1 MHQTAR
7 FFPALL
13 MAAFLLPAS
22 LSGQVGLDD
31 PAADPSSDE
40 LVDKVAAVVG
50 DSIVLYSQILEQIGR
65 LEAQGAELPSPGSPE
80 MSQLE
85 GQVLQQLVDQ
95 QILLQAAQRDTLVAV
110 SDDEVEQRFQMAW
123 QEQISRFGGTEAQF
137 RQAVEQSGENFS
149 QYRTTLREEIRR
161 NLLLQRF
168 MQEQMRQARPVVVRE
183 DEVREFFEREQA
195 RFGERPATLSLRQVF
210 LQPRASDEARAEAME
225 RAEEVLQ
232 LLRDGE
238 DFADLA
244 QRYSDDEQTR
254 QQGGEL
260 GWYRRGDGLVEDF
273 EDVAFSLREGQIS
286 GVVETP
292 FGAHIIKVERV
303 RGAERKIH
311 HILLSSEVTAAD
323 ETRAR
328 ERAAEIAQEVR
339 EGAAFRDYDLE
350 AAQFGL
356 PDSITIAQDQLEDFP
371 EAFANALLSA
381 SEGEVV
387 GPVEFPLG
395 QGLTVFAV
403 ARIDRLRE
411 AGQFQF
417 EDVREQLRANLREQR
432 MEERILERL
441 RQRTY
446 VDIRL

>member
-1 MHQTAR
+1 MRQTAR
-7 FFPALL
+7 FIPALL
-13 MAAFLLPAS
+13 VAAFLVPGLLDA
-22 LSGQVGLDD
+22 QVELGD
-31 PAADPSSDE
+31 PTADPSSDE

-50 DSIVLYSQILEQIGR
+50 DSIVLYSQVLEQIGR
-65 LEAQGAELPSPGSPE
+65 LQAQGMDVPDPGTPE

-85 GQVLQQLVDQ
+85 RQILDQLVDQ
-95 QILLQAAQRDTLVAV
+95 QILLQAAARDTLVAV

-123 QEQISRFGGTEAQF
+123 EEQINRFGGTEAQF
-137 RQAVEQSGENFS
+137 REAVEQSGENFS
-149 QYRTTLREEIRR
+149 QYQTTLREEIRR
-161 NLLLQRF
+161 SLLLQRF
-168 MQEQMRQARPVVVRE
+168 MQEQIRTVGQVAVR
-183 DEVREFFEREQA
+183 DQEVREFFERDRA
-195 RFGERPATLSLRQVF
+195 RFGERPATLSFRQVF
-210 LQPRASDEARAEAME
+210 LQPRASDEARTEARE
-225 RAEEVLQ
+225 RADEILQ
-232 LLRDGE
+232 QLRDGE
-238 DFADLA
+238 DFEELA

-254 QQGGEL
+254 QEGGDL

-273 EDVAFSLREGQIS
+273 EDVAFAMREGQIS

-292 FGAHIIKVERV
+292 FGAHIIKVDRV
-303 RGAERKIH
+303 RGAERKIR
-311 HILLSSEVTAAD
+311 HILISSEITPAD

-328 ERAAEIAQEVR
+328 ERATEIANEVR

-356 PDSITIAQDQLEDFP
+356 PDSITIAQDQLEQFP
-371 EAFANALLSA
+371 ETFANALRTA

-403 ARIDRLRE
+403 ARIDRLRD
-411 AGQFQF
+411 AGEFEF
-417 EDVREQLRANLREQR
+417 EDVREQLRANLREER
-432 MEERILERL
+432 TEERVLERL

>member
-1 MHQTAR
+1 MRQTAR
-7 FFPALL
+7 FIPALL
-13 MAAFLLPAS
+13 VAAFLVPGLLGA
-22 LSGQVGLDD
+22 QVGLD
-31 PAADPSSDE
+31 DPSSDE

-50 DSIVLYSQILEQIGR
+50 DSIVLYSQVLEQIGR
-65 LEAQGAELPSPGSPE
+65 MEAQGMDVPAPGTPE
-80 MSQLE
+80 MQQME
-85 GQVLQQLVDQ
+85 REILQQLVDQ
-95 QILLQAAQRDTLVAV
+95 QVLLQAADRDTLVAV

-123 QEQISRFGGTEAQF
+123 QEQINRFGGTEEQF

-149 QYRTTLREEIRR
+149 QYQATLREEIRR
-161 NLLLQRF
+161 SLLLQRY
-168 MQEQMRQARPVVVRE
+168 MQEQMRTIGQVAVR
-183 DEVREFFEREQA
+183 DAEVREFFERERD

-210 LQPRASDEARAEAME
+210 LQPRASDEARAEARE

-232 LLRDGE
+232 RLRDGE
-238 DFADLA
+238 DFEELA
-244 QRYSDDEQTR
+244 ERYSDDPGTR
-254 QQGGEL
+254 QQGGDL

-273 EDVAFSLREGQIS
+273 EDVAFAMREGQIS

-292 FGAHIIKVERV
+292 FGAHIIRVDRV
-303 RGAERKIH
+303 RGAERKIR
-311 HILLSSEVTAAD
+311 HILISSEITPGD
-323 ETRAR
+323 EARAR
-328 ERAAEIAQEVR
+328 ERAQEIANEVR
-339 EGAAFRDYDLE
+339 EGASFRDYDLE

-356 PDSITIAQDQLEDFP
+356 PDSITIAQDQLDQFP
-371 EAFANALLSA
+371 DAFASALRAA

-403 ARIDRLRE
+403 ARIDRLRD
-411 AGQFQF
+411 AGEFQF
-417 EDVREQLRANLREQR
+417 EDVREQLQANLREQR

>member
-1 MHQTAR
+1 MRQTAR
-7 FFPALL
+7 FIPALL
-13 MAAFLLPAS
+13 VAAFLVPGLLGA
-22 LSGQVGLDD
+22 QVGLD
-31 PAADPSSDE
+31 DPSSDE

-50 DSIVLYSQILEQIGR
+50 DSIVLYSQVLEQIGR
-65 LEAQGAELPSPGSPE
+65 MEAQGMDVPAPGTPE
-80 MSQLE
+80 MQQME
-85 GQVLQQLVDQ
+85 REILQQLVDQ
-95 QILLQAAQRDTLVAV
+95 QVLLQAADRDTLVAV

-123 QEQISRFGGTEAQF
+123 QEQINRFGGTEEQF

-149 QYRTTLREEIRR
+149 QYQATLREEIRR
-161 NLLLQRF
+161 SLLLQRY
-168 MQEQMRQARPVVVRE
+168 MQEQMRTIGQVAVR
-183 DEVREFFEREQA
+183 DAEVREFFERERA

-210 LQPRASDEARAEAME
+210 LQPRASDEARAEARE

-232 LLRDGE
+232 RLRDGE
-238 DFADLA
+238 DFEELA
-244 QRYSDDEQTR
+244 ERYSDDPGTR
-254 QQGGEL
+254 QQGGDL

-273 EDVAFSLREGQIS
+273 EDVAFAMREGQIS

-292 FGAHIIKVERV
+292 FGAHIIRVDRV
-303 RGAERKIH
+303 RGAERKIR
-311 HILLSSEVTAAD
+311 HILISSEITPGD
-323 ETRAR
+323 EARAR
-328 ERAAEIAQEVR
+328 ERAQEIANEVR
-339 EGAAFRDYDLE
+339 EGASFRDYDLE

-356 PDSITIAQDQLEDFP
+356 PDSITIAQDQLDQFP
-371 EAFANALLSA
+371 DAFASALRAA

-403 ARIDRLRE
+403 ARIDRLRD
-411 AGQFQF
+411 AGEFQF
-417 EDVREQLRANLREQR
+417 EDVREQLQANLREQR

>member
-1 MHQTAR
+1 MRQTAR
-7 FFPALL
+7 FIPALL
-13 MAAFLLPAS
+13 VAAFLVPGLLGA
-22 LSGQVGLDD
+22 QVGLD
-31 PAADPSSDE
+31 DPSSDE

-50 DSIVLYSQILEQIGR
+50 DSIVLYSQVLEQIGR
-65 LEAQGAELPSPGSPE
+65 MEAQGMDVPAPGTPE
-80 MSQLE
+80 MQQME
-85 GQVLQQLVDQ
+85 REILQQLVDQ
-95 QILLQAAQRDTLVAV
+95 QVLLQAADRDTLVAV

-123 QEQISRFGGTEAQF
+123 QEQINRFGGTEEQF

-149 QYRTTLREEIRR
+149 QYQATLREEIRR
-161 NLLLQRF
+161 SLLLQRY
-168 MQEQMRQARPVVVRE
+168 MQEQMRTIGQVAVR
-183 DEVREFFEREQA
+183 DAEVREFFERERD

-210 LQPRASDEARAEAME
+210 LQPRASDEARAEARE

-232 LLRDGE
+232 RLRDGE
-238 DFADLA
+238 DFEELA
-244 QRYSDDEQTR
+244 ERYSDDPGTR
-254 QQGGEL
+254 QQGGDL

-273 EDVAFSLREGQIS
+273 EDVAFAMREGQIS

-292 FGAHIIKVERV
+292 FGAHIIRVDRV
-303 RGAERKIH
+303 RGAERKIR
-311 HILLSSEVTAAD
+311 HILISSEITPGD
-323 ETRAR
+323 EARAR
-328 ERAAEIAQEVR
+328 ERAQEIANEVR
-339 EGAAFRDYDLE
+339 EGASFRDYDLE

-356 PDSITIAQDQLEDFP
+356 PDSITIAQDQLDQFP
-371 EAFANALLSA
+371 DAFASALRAA

-403 ARIDRLRE
+403 ARIDRLLD
-411 AGQFQF
+411 AGEFQF
-417 EDVREQLRANLREQR
+417 EDVREQLQANLREQR

>member
-1 MHQTAR
+1 MRQTAR
-7 FFPALL
+7 FIPALL
-13 MAAFLLPAS
+13 VAAFLVPGLLGA
-22 LSGQVGLDD
+22 QVGLD
-31 PAADPSSDE
+31 DPSSDE

-50 DSIVLYSQILEQIGR
+50 DSIVLYSQVLEQIGR
-65 LEAQGAELPSPGSPE
+65 MEAQGMDVPAPGTPE
-80 MSQLE
+80 MQQME
-85 GQVLQQLVDQ
+85 REILQQLVDQ
-95 QILLQAAQRDTLVAV
+95 QVLLQAADRDTLVAV

-123 QEQISRFGGTEAQF
+123 QEQINRFGGTEEQF

-149 QYRTTLREEIRR
+149 QYQATLREEIRR
-161 NLLLQRF
+161 SLLLQRY
-168 MQEQMRQARPVVVRE
+168 MQEQMRTIGQVAVR
-183 DEVREFFEREQA
+183 DAEVREFFERERD

-210 LQPRASDEARAEAME
+210 LQPRASDEARAEARE

-232 LLRDGE
+232 RLRDGE
-238 DFADLA
+238 DFEELA
-244 QRYSDDEQTR
+244 ERYSDDPGTR
-254 QQGGEL
+254 QQGGDL

-273 EDVAFSLREGQIS
+273 EDVAFAMREGQIS

-292 FGAHIIKVERV
+292 FGAHIIRVDRV
-303 RGAERKIH
+303 RGAERKIR
-311 HILLSSEVTAAD
+311 HILISSEITPAD
-323 ETRAR
+323 EARAR
-328 ERAAEIAQEVR
+328 ERAQEIANEVR
-339 EGAAFRDYDLE
+339 EGASFRDYDLE

-356 PDSITIAQDQLEDFP
+356 PDSITIAQDQLDQFP
-371 EAFANALLSA
+371 DAFASALRAA

-403 ARIDRLRE
+403 ARIDRLRD
-411 AGQFQF
+411 AGEFQF
-417 EDVREQLRANLREQR
+417 EDVREQLQANLREQR